1 MPIYHSLKAIF
12 IHIPKA
18 GGTSIEETISDF
30 PLFRQKLV
38 NKYNWYGNIKHQN
51 NQQTYELDHSTMA
64 YLKNNCKY
72 YDNNYFIFSVI
83 RNPYARLVSEY
94 HYCKYQYSRLIK
106 NLNTFNDFVY
116 ELKEKFDYII
126 LDAYSNTINMP
137 QQLLTQ
143 EFLYMVK
150 SKLNNKSLFIFNAIA
165 NPQFKDAFSIKLD
178 NTLQKVF
185 GNINR
190 QIINPKQNFN
200 KTVTNIIY
208 SYYNNKVTT
217 QKTYSDLFANYFL
230 DH

>member
-116 ELKEKFDYII
+116 ELKEKFDYI
-126 LDAYSNTINMP
+126 LKNKESNHLYVSHFLP
-137 QQLLTQ
+137 QYLFTHNYRKQPLIPMENIYKLENIKDDWNKIKT
-143 EFLYMVK
+143 
-150 SKLNNKSLFIFNAIA
+150 KLNIDVDLKHTEKNASKFKYNYEDYYPSQELKEIVYELYKDDFIIFDYD
-165 NPQFKDAFSIKLD
+165 K
-178 NTLQKVF
+178 
-185 GNINR
+185 
-190 QIINPKQNFN
+190 
-200 KTVTNIIY
+200 
-208 SYYNNKVTT
+208 
-217 QKTYSDLFANYFL
+217 
-230 DH
+230 